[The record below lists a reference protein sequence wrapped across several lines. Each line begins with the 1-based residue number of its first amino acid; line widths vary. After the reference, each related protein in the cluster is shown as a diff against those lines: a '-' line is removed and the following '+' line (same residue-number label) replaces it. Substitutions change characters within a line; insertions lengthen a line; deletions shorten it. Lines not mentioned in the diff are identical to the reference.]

1 MILRDAI
8 TYYRDKLENASIE
21 DPQLNTEWIFCDV
34 LGVNR
39 AELLL
44 RLADTNFLLSDSTLS
59 NIASYIDRRAK
70 REPLQYI
77 LGNTSFCGLEFY
89 TQKGVLVPR
98 PETELLAEA
107 GWNLLNNKKKDEALS
122 VLDYCTGTGCIAISL
137 AMHCPTAC
145 FTAID
150 ISPDALDVAKKN
162 IDKHALSERFNLLK
176 GDSVLAGSEYG
187 PFDLVISNPPY
198 IPTGEISKLEPEVS
212 VYEPIIALDGGEDG
226 LKFFHHLACLG
237 AKVLKNDGV
246 LMAEFGDD
254 QFPSIKEIFKQQGW
268 KTIFSRKDY
277 SGRERFFIASYRG
290 HIE

>member
-8 TYYRDKLENASIE
+8 TYYRGKLENASVE

-39 AELLL
+39 AELWL
-44 RLADTNFLLSDSTLS
+44 RVDDAHFLLTDSTLS
-59 NIASYIDRRAK
+59 KIASYIDRRAK

-77 LGNTSFCGLEFY
+77 LGNTSFCGIEFY

-107 GWNLLNNKKKDEALS
+107 GWDFLNKKKKDIPLS
-122 VLDYCTGTGCIAISL
+122 VLDYCTGTACISISMAI
-137 AMHCPTAC
+137 HCSAAC

-150 ISPDALDVAKKN
+150 ISEDALEIARKN
-162 IDKHALSERFNLLK
+162 IDKHDLSERFNLLK
-176 GDSVLAGSEYG
+176 GDSVLTGCEYG

-198 IPTGEISKLEPEVS
+198 IPTEEIAKLEPEVS

-226 LKFFHHLACLG
+226 LKFFQHLARFG
-237 AKVLKNDGV
+237 TKVLKNEGV

-254 QFPSIKEIFKQQGW
+254 QFPLIKEIFKQQGW
-268 KTIFSRKDY
+268 RTISSRKDY
-277 SGRERFFIASYRG
+277 SGKERFFIASYGG